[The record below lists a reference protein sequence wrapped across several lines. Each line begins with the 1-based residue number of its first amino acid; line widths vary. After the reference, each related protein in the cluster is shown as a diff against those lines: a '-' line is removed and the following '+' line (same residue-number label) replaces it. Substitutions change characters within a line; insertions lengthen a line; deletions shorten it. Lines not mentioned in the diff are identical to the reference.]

1 MATVDEIVVKIRGD
15 LKDINDKLKS
25 LEKHTQNSTAKV
37 TQNFKRIAN
46 VAKLAIGAVVV
57 QQLARGATSLVRFGS
72 HVEEMQAKSGVVFG
86 QFASRVRSEL
96 SEFGD
101 AVGRSVFELEEMAS
115 SIQDTFVPMGFA
127 RGEASELSV
136 QLTKLATDVASFNN
150 ASDAETMRAF
160 QSALVGNHETVRRF
174 GVVITEATLQQELMR
189 MGINKTSQEASNQ
202 EKVQARLNILLRG
215 TTDAQG
221 DAARTSLSFA
231 NQIKGLGGELQNLG
245 VAVITPLLP
254 TLASFVGTI
263 SSAVRGLRDFL
274 FNTGILKRDLS
285 VASSATAQLIQERA
299 KLTAM
304 EAQRS
309 SERDAGVAVTVSRQ
323 NLADQE
329 KVIETLQFHIA
340 EMGRLNKLVREKA
353 DAEEREQRV
362 AQDKAEAIQQVK
374 MAIEEQK
381 KQQEFLKLALEQGT
395 NAEREGIKVTSEF
408 AQQFGL
414 LGEEG
419 VELEEKLMSLAV
431 ANEQLREKIGDAKD
445 TAVEMSPVLKDL
457 ISVAQ
462 TAGQAFENSFIETLS
477 GTKSALESFRDMS
490 RTLVEEIMR
499 TYLRL
504 SVINPI
510 MRQIFGGQTGV
521 TSTFLD
527 TNFPTA
533 SPSDIFSNI
542 LNLGRSA
549 IGARAMGG
557 GVARGQPYMVGER
570 GPEMFVPHSSGNI
583 VPNNKIGG
591 TVINQSL
598 NFTTGIQNTVRA
610 EVMNM
615 LPMIQNATLEAVVD
629 QKRRGGMF
637 AQGMS

>member
-15 LKDINDKLKS
+15 LKDINNKLKS
-25 LEKHTQNSTAKV
+25 LEKNTQDTTSRV
-37 TQNFKRIAN
+37 TKSFGRIAS

-57 QQLARGATSLVRFGS
+57 QQLARAGARLVSFGS
-72 HVEEMQAKSGVVFG
+72 HVEEMQAKSSVVFG
-86 QFASRVRSEL
+86 QFAQSVRSEL
-96 SEFGD
+96 AEFGD

-127 RGEASELSV
+127 RGEAADLSV

-174 GVVITEATLQQELMR
+174 GVVITEATIQQELMR
-189 MGINKTSQEASNQ
+189 MGINKLSTEATNQ

-221 DAARTSLSFA
+221 DAARTSTSFA
-231 NQIKGLGGELQNLG
+231 NEVKGLMGELQNLG
-245 VAVITPLLP
+245 ISVIIPLLP
-254 TLASFVGTI
+254 TLSKFVGGI
-263 SSAVRGLRDFL
+263 KDAVRATRELL
-274 FNTGILKRDLS
+274 FVTGILNNDLKT
-285 VASSATAQLIQERA
+285 TAGLEAQVKVL
-299 KLTAM
+299 
-304 EAQRS
+304 EAQRK
-309 SERDAGVAVTVSRQ
+309 
-323 NLADQE
+323 NLETTNKANHPSVKANIRLKQQEIDQ
-329 KVIETLQFHIA
+329 L
-340 EMGRLNKLVREKA
+340 KA
-353 DAEEREQRV
+353 Q
-362 AQDKAEAIQQVK
+362 IQEIK
-374 MAIEEQK
+374 NFQK
-381 KQQEFLKLALEQGT
+381 KQAEVLEAEEKEARVKQEKASATQRINMAIAEQTKIQNLLTEKLQAGSD
-395 NAEREGIKVTSEF
+395 AERVAIDAISEHATAF
-408 AQQFGL
+408 SM

-419 VELEEKLMSLAV
+419 TELEEKLRNV
-431 ANEQLREKIGDAKD
+431 TIANEKLKEKISDASGQAKKM
-445 TAVEMSPVLKDL
+445 TPIMKELM
-457 ISVAQ
+457 SVAQ
-462 TAGQAFENSFIETLS
+462 SVGQAFENSFIETLS
-477 GTKSALESFRDMS
+477 GTKSALEGFRDMS
-490 RTLVEEIMR
+490 RQLVEEI
-499 TYLRL
+499 LRIYIRM

-510 MRQIFGGQTGV
+510 IRQIFKGQQGFTND
-521 TSTFLD
+521 FANQ
-527 TNFPTA
+527 NFPTA
-533 SPSDIFSNI
+533 DASEVFSNV
-542 LNLGRSA
+542 LDLGKKA
-549 IGARAMGG
+549 IGMRAMGG
-557 GVARGQPYMVGER
+557 GVVRGQPYMVGER

>member
-15 LKDINDKLKS
+15 LKDINNKLKS
-25 LEKHTQNSTAKV
+25 LEKNTQDTTSKV
-37 TQNFKRIAN
+37 TKSFGRIAS

-57 QQLARGATSLVRFGS
+57 QQLARAGARLVSFGS
-72 HVEEMQAKSGVVFG
+72 HVEEMQAKSSVVFG
-86 QFASRVRSEL
+86 QFAQSVRSEL
-96 SEFGD
+96 AEFGD

-127 RGEASELSV
+127 RGEAADLSV

-174 GVVITEATLQQELMR
+174 GVVITEATIQQELMR
-189 MGINKTSQEASNQ
+189 MGINKLSTEATNQ

-221 DAARTSLSFA
+221 DAARTSTSFA
-231 NQIKGLGGELQNLG
+231 NEVKGLMGELQNLG
-245 VAVITPLLP
+245 ISVIIPLLP
-254 TLASFVGTI
+254 TFAKFVGGI
-263 SSAVRGLRDFL
+263 KDAVRATRELL
-274 FNTGILKRDLS
+274 FVTGILNNDLKTTAGLEAQVKVLKAQQQNLEKSSRANNPS
-285 VASSATAQLIQERA
+285 VKANIELKKTEIKQLQAQIQEI
-299 KLTAM
+299 K
-304 EAQRS
+304 
-309 SERDAGVAVTVSRQ
+309 
-323 NLADQE
+323 N
-329 KVIETLQFHIA
+329 F
-340 EMGRLNKLVREKA
+340 
-353 DAEEREQRV
+353 
-362 AQDKAEAIQQVK
+362 
-374 MAIEEQK
+374 QK
-381 KQQEFLKLALEQGT
+381 KQAEVLEAEEKEARVKQEKASATQRINMAIAEQTKIQNLLTEKLQAGSD
-395 NAEREGIKVTSEF
+395 AERVAIDLISEHATAF
-408 AQQFGL
+408 ST

-419 VELEEKLMSLAV
+419 TELEEKLRNV
-431 ANEQLREKIGDAKD
+431 TIANEKLKEKIGDASGQAKKM
-445 TAVEMSPVLKDL
+445 TPIMKELM
-457 ISVAQ
+457 SVAQ
-462 TAGQAFENSFIETLS
+462 SVGQAFENSFIETLS
-477 GTKSALESFRDMS
+477 GTKSALEGFRDMS
-490 RTLVEEIMR
+490 RQLVEEI
-499 TYLRL
+499 LRIYIRM

-510 MRQIFGGQTGV
+510 IRQIFKGQQGFTND
-521 TSTFLD
+521 FANQ
-527 TNFPTA
+527 NFPTA
-533 SPSDIFSNI
+533 DASEVFSNV
-542 LNLGRSA
+542 LNLGKKA
-549 IGARAMGG
+549 IGMRAMGG

>member
-15 LKDINDKLKS
+15 LKDINNKLKS
-25 LEKHTQNSTAKV
+25 LEKNTQDTTSRV
-37 TQNFKRIAN
+37 TKSFGRIAS

-57 QQLARGATSLVRFGS
+57 QQLARAGARLVSFGS
-72 HVEEMQAKSGVVFG
+72 HVEEMQAKSSVVFG
-86 QFASRVRSEL
+86 QFAQSVRSEL
-96 SEFGD
+96 AEFGD

-127 RGEASELSV
+127 RGEAADLSV

-174 GVVITEATLQQELMR
+174 GVVITEATIQQELMR
-189 MGINKTSQEASNQ
+189 MGINKLSTEATNQ

-221 DAARTSLSFA
+221 DAARTSTSFA
-231 NQIKGLGGELQNLG
+231 NEVKGLMGELQNLG
-245 VAVITPLLP
+245 ISVIIPLLP
-254 TLASFVGTI
+254 TLSKFVGGI
-263 SSAVRGLRDFL
+263 KDAVRATRELL
-274 FNTGILKRDLS
+274 FVTGILNNDLKTTAGLEAQVKVLKAQQQNMEKSSRANHPS
-285 VASSATAQLIQERA
+285 VKANIALKKEEIKQLQAQIQEI
-299 KLTAM
+299 K
-304 EAQRS
+304 
-309 SERDAGVAVTVSRQ
+309 
-323 NLADQE
+323 N
-329 KVIETLQFHIA
+329 F
-340 EMGRLNKLVREKA
+340 
-353 DAEEREQRV
+353 
-362 AQDKAEAIQQVK
+362 
-374 MAIEEQK
+374 QK
-381 KQQEFLKLALEQGT
+381 KQAEVLEAEEKEARVKQEKASATQRINMAIAEQTKIQNLLTEKLQAGSD
-395 NAEREGIKVTSEF
+395 AERVAIDLISEHATAF
-408 AQQFGL
+408 ST

-419 VELEEKLMSLAV
+419 TELEEKLRNV
-431 ANEQLREKIGDAKD
+431 TIANEKLKEKISDASGQAKKM
-445 TAVEMSPVLKDL
+445 TPIMKELM
-457 ISVAQ
+457 SVAQ
-462 TAGQAFENSFIETLS
+462 SVGQAFENSFIETLS
-477 GTKSALESFRDMS
+477 GTKSALEGFRDMS
-490 RTLVEEIMR
+490 RQLVEEI
-499 TYLRL
+499 LRIYIRM

-510 MRQIFGGQTGV
+510 IRQIFKGQQGFTND
-521 TSTFLD
+521 FANQ
-527 TNFPTA
+527 NFPTA
-533 SPSDIFSNI
+533 DASEVFSNV
-542 LNLGRSA
+542 LNLGKKA
-549 IGARAMGG
+549 IGMRAMGG